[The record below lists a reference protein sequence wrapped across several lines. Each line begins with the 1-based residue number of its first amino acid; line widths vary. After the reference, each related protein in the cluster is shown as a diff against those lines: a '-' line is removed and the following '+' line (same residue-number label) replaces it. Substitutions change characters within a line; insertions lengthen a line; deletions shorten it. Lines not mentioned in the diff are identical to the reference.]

1 MTCIANIINGIKY
14 QVLSIGFWFA
24 HEYLH
29 ATRTAPLTT
38 KDVIHDHFHLEFS
51 RCVLS
56 DASPD
61 DVTSDDVIT
70 NPVVSS
76 SADVVS
82 MAVSCWSR
90 QSLQVSR
97 GAFQLHGVQ

>member
-14 QVLSIGFWFA
+14 QVLSICFWFA

-61 DVTSDDVIT
+61 DVIT

-76 SADVVS
+76 SADVVY

-90 QSLQVSR
+90 QSVQVSR